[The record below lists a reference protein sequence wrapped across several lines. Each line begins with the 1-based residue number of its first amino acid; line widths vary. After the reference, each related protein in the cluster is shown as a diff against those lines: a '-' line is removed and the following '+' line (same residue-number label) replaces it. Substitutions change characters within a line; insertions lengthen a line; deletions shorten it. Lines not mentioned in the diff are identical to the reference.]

1 MTDNLF
7 TIVHPYS
14 NPDRDFSI
22 TINHPVWITD
32 DVYVAKVE
40 AKRVLLEMVD
50 AYPKLILA
58 YSGGTDSSFILC
70 CIRDLVH
77 EGKLKSDTIEIV
89 QGVFTADGIPLTMD
103 RNRATL
109 FARKLGFEPRIY
121 EFDVNER
128 WLEAQNFYYDFC
140 LSGHTAITD
149 IFQTLWASDQDGHV
163 IRTSGTSNAIWFG
176 LNYNKDGFRMPT
188 INVLW
193 DLPNNQVNLSSWDNK
208 VFSSF
213 LTPYRL
219 FAPNIDQ
226 SPFEEAEKYEST
238 SPTNSKFNR
247 DGMSLLEKYLDKWM
261 IYLQCYPEMA
271 EILGKFLTIDWSVW
285 LYHSKKRKGFNYMKK
300 FWDFQKKSEY
310 KFAEIKFS
318 DGRPL
323 TKKDIDKGFLRSA
336 LTTPYH
342 KVDEL

>member
-1 MTDNLF
+1 MTSKKLF

-32 DVYVAKVE
+32 DVLAAKRE
-40 AKRVLLEMVD
+40 SKRVLLEMVD
-50 AYPKLILA
+50 TYPKLILA
-58 YSGGTDSSFILC
+58 YSGGTDSSFTLC

-77 EGKLKSDTIEIV
+77 EGKLRSDTIEIV
-89 QGVFTADGIPLTMD
+89 QGVFTADSIPLTMD
-103 RNRATL
+103 KNRATL

-128 WLEAQNFYYDFC
+128 WLEAHNFYYDFC

-271 EILGKFLTIDWSVW
+271 EILGKFLTIDWSAW
-285 LYHSKKRKGFNYMKK
+285 HHHSKELVGYEYMRN
-300 FWDFQKKSEY
+300 FWHFQKKSEY
-310 KFAEIKFS
+310 KFADVKLPN
-318 DGRPL
+318 GRPL
-323 TKKDIDKGFLRSA
+323 TKKDLMN
-336 LTTPYH
+336 YNQYCY
-342 KVDEL
+342 